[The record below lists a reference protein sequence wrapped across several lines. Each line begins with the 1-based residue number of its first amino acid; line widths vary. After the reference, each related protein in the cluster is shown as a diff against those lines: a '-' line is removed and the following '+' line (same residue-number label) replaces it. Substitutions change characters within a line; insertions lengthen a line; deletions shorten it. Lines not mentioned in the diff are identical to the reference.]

1 VYETLDKL
9 FEKDVRMKRAFVFAG
24 QGAQRVGMGQDV
36 YQHSRAARTFLDGL
50 PVDFDLKT
58 LIFEDPDQRLN
69 QTEMTQVATLCTS
82 LMIVEALKDIGLHA
96 DVCAGLSLGEYSALT
111 YAGVFDLDQV
121 LPLVQAR
128 GRLMAEA
135 LPSGSS
141 GMAAVLS
148 GDVNA
153 IQAVLDEAS
162 VQALGAVD
170 VANLNSPKQTVISGQ
185 TEALNAAVVRLQALG
200 MRVLPLNVSGAFH
213 SRLLQ
218 PSGVKLEALLM
229 ALTLKPAR
237 LPVYMNVDGQV
248 HSDVIPALTRQI
260 YSPVQWIR
268 TIHTMVADGVEHIV
282 EIGPG
287 KTLSKFVQAMH
298 LGVRVDAIDSVADI
312 LTLKGELYG
321 S

>member
-1 VYETLDKL
+1 
-9 FEKDVRMKRAFVFAG
+9 MKRAFVFAG
-24 QGAQRVGMGQDV
+24 QGAQRVGMGHDI
-36 YQHSRAARTFLDGL
+36 YQHSRSAQAFLDGL
-50 PVDFDLKT
+50 QLDFDLKS
-58 LIFEDPDQRLN
+58 LLFQDPNQQLN

-128 GRLMAEA
+128 GRLMADA
-135 LPSGSS
+135 LPRGSS

-148 GDVNA
+148 GDVKT
-153 IQAVLDEAS
+153 IQNVLNEPS
-162 VQALGAVD
+162 VKALGVVD

-185 TEALNAAVVRLQALG
+185 TEALNAAVKQLQALG
-200 MRVLPLNVSGAFH
+200 LRVLPLNVSGAFH

-218 PSGVKLEALLM
+218 PSSVALESLLN

-237 LPVYMNVDGQV
+237 IPVYMNVDGQI
-248 HSDVIPALTRQI
+248 HSDVMSALTRQI
-260 YSPVQWIR
+260 YSPVQWIQ
-268 TIHTMVADGVEHIV
+268 TIHTMVGDGVEHIV

-287 KTLSKFVQAMH
+287 KTLSKFIQAMD
-298 LGVRVDAIDSVADI
+298 LGVRVDAIDSIADV